1 MSEATNQQMPAEE
14 QSAEANIPQPETV
27 DESVFDDLYHQAT
40 GIGAREEAPQSP
52 PVQEPSS
59 PPAAENTEDSQA
71 LRERVAQLE
80 GVLGQMAQQGAA
92 ASSQEQQQAPQDI
105 EQEILAQN
113 KDLDPS
119 AVKFL
124 VDTAGKI
131 ADNKLKQA
139 VLPMAKELYG
149 LKQVVSQTT
158 NEKVVG
164 DFNSSMDDLAQQAGV
179 SDPFMKDLIRDA
191 VASRGMQKYGNNFS
205 LDHAKALF
213 REVNNERLRN
223 GHEQNT
229 QYVQQKQSNEQSSPP
244 VQHGVSGQSAV
255 ESFQNQLRD
264 PNRKDMDFKS
274 ENFQESVKSFLAA
287 GDRAVDRVMGGGR
300 SNQ

>member
-1 MSEATNQQMPAEE
+1 MSEATNQMPAEE
-14 QSAEANIPQPETV
+14 QAPEANIPQPETV
-27 DESVFDDLYHQAT
+27 DESVFDDLYQQAT
-40 GIGAREEAPQSP
+40 GIGAPREES
-52 PVQEPSS
+52 QEPQVQQPSTS
-59 PPAAENTEDSQA
+59 PAAENTEDSQA
-71 LRERVAQLE
+71 LRDRVAQLE

-92 ASSQEQQQAPQDI
+92 ASNQEQQAPQDI

-149 LKQVVSQTT
+149 LKQAVSQTT

-255 ESFQNQLRD
+255 ESFQDQLRD

>member
-1 MSEATNQQMPAEE
+1 MTEATNQQMPAEE

-27 DESVFDDLYHQAT
+27 DESVFDDLYQQAT
-40 GIGAREEAPQSP
+40 GIGAPREES
-52 PVQEPSS
+52 QEPQVQQPRTS
-59 PPAAENTEDSQA
+59 PAAENTEDSQA
-71 LRERVAQLE
+71 LRDRVAQLE

-92 ASSQEQQQAPQDI
+92 ASNQEQQAPQDI

-113 KDLDPS
+113 KDLDPN

-124 VDTAGKI
+124 VDTASKI
-131 ADNKLKQA
+131 ADDKMKQT
-139 VLPMAKELYG
+139 VIPMARELYG
-149 LKQVVSQTT
+149 LKQAVSQST

-191 VASRGMQKYGNNFS
+191 VSSRGMQKYGNNFN

-255 ESFQNQLRD
+255 ESFQTQLRD

-274 ENFQESVKSFLAA
+274 DNFQESVKSFLAA
-287 GDRAVDRVMGGGR
+287 GDRAVDKVMGR
-300 SNQ
+300 

>member
-1 MSEATNQQMPAEE
+1 MSEATNQMPAEE
-14 QSAEANIPQPETV
+14 QAPEANIPQPETV
-27 DESVFDDLYHQAT
+27 DESVFDDLYQQAT
-40 GIGAREEAPQSP
+40 GIGAPREES
-52 PVQEPSS
+52 QEPQVQQPSTS
-59 PPAAENTEDSQA
+59 PAAENTEDSQA
-71 LRERVAQLE
+71 LRDRVAQLE

-92 ASSQEQQQAPQDI
+92 ASNQEQQAPQDI

-113 KDLDPS
+113 KDLDPN

-124 VDTAGKI
+124 VDTASKI
-131 ADNKLKQA
+131 ADDKMKQT
-139 VLPMAKELYG
+139 VIPMARELYG
-149 LKQVVSQTT
+149 LKQAVSQST

-255 ESFQNQLRD
+255 ESFQTQLRD

-274 ENFQESVKSFLAA
+274 DNFQESVKSFLAA
-287 GDRAVDRVMGGGR
+287 GDRAVDKVMGR
-300 SNQ
+300 

>member
-1 MSEATNQQMPAEE
+1 MSEATNQMPAEE
-14 QSAEANIPQPETV
+14 QAPEANIPQPETV
-27 DESVFDDLYHQAT
+27 DESVFDDLYQQAT
-40 GIGAREEAPQSP
+40 GIGAPREES
-52 PVQEPSS
+52 QEPQVQQPSTS
-59 PPAAENTEDSQA
+59 PAAENTEDSQA
-71 LRERVAQLE
+71 LRDRVAQLE

-92 ASSQEQQQAPQDI
+92 ASNQEQQAPQDI

-113 KDLDPS
+113 KDLDPN

-124 VDTAGKI
+124 VDTASKI
-131 ADNKLKQA
+131 ADDKMKQT
-139 VLPMAKELYG
+139 VIPMARELYG
-149 LKQVVSQTT
+149 LKQAVSQST

-191 VASRGMQKYGNNFS
+191 VSSRGMQKYGNNFN

-244 VQHGVSGQSAV
+244 VQHGVSG
-255 ESFQNQLRD
+255 
-264 PNRKDMDFKS
+264 
-274 ENFQESVKSFLAA
+274 
-287 GDRAVDRVMGGGR
+287 
-300 SNQ
+300 

>member
-1 MSEATNQQMPAEE
+1 MTEATNQQMPAEE

-52 PVQEPSS
+52 PVQESSS

-139 VLPMAKELYG
+139 VIPMAKELYG
-149 LKQVVSQTT
+149 LKKVVSQNS
-158 NEKVVG
+158 NEKVVS
-164 DFNSSMDDLAQQAGV
+164 DFNSSMDNLASQAGV
-179 SDPFMKDLIRDA
+179 TDPFMKDLIRDA
-191 VASRGMQKYGNNFS
+191 VASRGMQRYGNDFNV
-205 LDHAKALF
+205 DHAKALF
-213 REVNNERLRN
+213 REVNNERLRT
-223 GHEQNT
+223 GHQQDT
-229 QYVQQKQSNEQSSPP
+229 QYVQDKQSNEQTAPP
-244 VQHGVSGQSAV
+244 VQHGVSGQAAV
-255 ESFQNQLRD
+255 ESFQNQLRY
-264 PNRKDMDFKS
+264 PLRKDMDFKS
-274 ENFQESVKSFLAA
+274 ENFQDSVKQFLAA
-287 GDRAVDRVMGGGR
+287 GERAVDKVMGGGR
-300 SNQ
+300 GNK